1 MEMLFYSV
9 SYTEYRCTQWGG
21 AQIGLIGLMQGTLPS
36 HSYNPWQIEPMGDYL
51 PSGSL
56 RSKMSNRVRSEN
68 CSEMARA
75 PEFFVQD

>member
-1 MEMLFYSV
+1 MYPMG
-9 SYTEYRCTQWGG
+9 R
-21 AQIGLIGLMQGTLPS
+21 GTNRTHRSHARYPPLLS

-56 RSKMSNRVRSEN
+56 MSIMNNRIRSEN

-75 PEFFVQD
+75 PAFFVHDKNV

>member
-1 MEMLFYSV
+1 MINV

-21 AQIGLIGLMQGTLPS
+21 KQIGLIGPMQGTLPS
-36 HSYNPWQIEPMGDYL
+36 PPLPFLQPMADRTCGLYL

-56 RSKMSNRVRSEN
+56 RSNSRVRSEN

-75 PEFFVQD
+75 PAFFIQDKNV